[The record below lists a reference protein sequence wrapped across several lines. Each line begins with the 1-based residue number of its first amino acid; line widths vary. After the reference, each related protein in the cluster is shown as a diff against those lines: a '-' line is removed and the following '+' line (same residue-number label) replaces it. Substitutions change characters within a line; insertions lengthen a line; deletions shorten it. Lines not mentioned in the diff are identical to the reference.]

1 MKIKKINFNWDN
13 YPVNLELVS
22 KTKGVVTDENHF
34 SGLPVMDKN
43 TYGALLL
50 QGTLQGTY
58 DRQGNKTDNNE
69 SLRAIYIF
77 PIEYHLLNVQPE
89 GKRGELLRWKEAK
102 CPGFKLWSHA
112 LEVQFTDVI
121 HDTDTQGV
129 FDLRIMAG
137 MYDLVKDVFLCTQT
151 WRLKV
156 RIVKIW
162 EMCPID
168 QPANP
173 FAIEMV
179 MMDIEGAKIQAT
191 IRKPMIR
198 KFRGSVLEG
207 HAYKMAFFG
216 VVRNT
221 DMMGLLTAAS
231 SEKSGRMTRGKINCT
246 FFGDYVDVVNGYLAR
261 ESKELPVVVVQYAR
275 VKAYKGVV
283 SIQNV
288 MNTTT
293 IMWNPDIPEAI
304 EFKRSL
310 AEHGF
315 ETEVAVGAIGEAH
328 NDLSMK
334 DDFLGFYPRKI
345 INELHM
351 TEEEGNFIVIA
362 TVAAILGDDAWRYS
376 ACSCMKAV
384 NEEDGVFFC
393 PVCKANVKEVTPR
406 FKLKIEVFDGDDT
419 TAFILFDQDAQFLL
433 GKTCPEF
440 VTEAKD
446 PEFGE
451 IPDEFQLLVGKE
463 MLFKVDKGPEYAFRF
478 DDTFRVRRICVDP
491 EIMKM
496 FKESVVITTPEK
508 NKFVPPFPTLE
519 EASSSGTVKGADK
532 EVVNLCGEV
541 QLVSRGLI
549 EGGGG
554 DTISE
559 NEGKSNA
566 ESFLAV
572 DPVVAPFAM
581 TDVVDLESQGYGD
594 VIVVQSEKPLV
605 DEFNLKKKK
614 NMRLKKVKIERE

>member
-1 MKIKKINFNWDN
+1 
-13 YPVNLELVS
+13 
-22 KTKGVVTDENHF
+22 
-34 SGLPVMDKN
+34 
-43 TYGALLL
+43 
-50 QGTLQGTY
+50 
-58 DRQGNKTDNNE
+58 
-69 SLRAIYIF
+69 
-77 PIEYHLLNVQPE
+77 
-89 GKRGELLRWKEAK
+89 
-102 CPGFKLWSHA
+102 
-112 LEVQFTDVI
+112 
-121 HDTDTQGV
+121 
-129 FDLRIMAG
+129 MAG
-137 MYDLVKDVFLCTQT
+137 MYDLVKDVFPGKQT

-156 RIVKIW
+156 RIVRIW

-168 QPANP
+168 HPANP

-179 MMDIEGAKIQAT
+179 MMDAEGAKIQAT

-207 HAYKMAFFG
+207 HAYKMAFFE

-221 DMMGLLTAAS
+221 GSYRACRHDYKLVFHAKTRVVNCDGVPIPLYGLSLMSTD
-231 SEKSGRMTRGKINCT
+231 EIIGTQGRYDGIIDRCLVGEDVGEEWSHDKVYHFGTDGRQGKVNCT
-246 FFGDYVDVVNGYLAR
+246 FFGDYVDVVNNYLAR
-261 ESKELPVVVVQYAR
+261 ESEELPVVV
-275 VKAYKGVV
+275 
-283 SIQNV
+283 NV

-315 ETEVAVGAIGEAH
+315 ETEAAVGAIGEGH

-334 DDFLGFYPRKI
+334 DDFLGFYPGKT

-362 TVAAILGDDAWRYS
+362 TVAAILGDDAWWYS

-393 PVCKANVKEVTPR
+393 PVCKANVKEFTPR

-433 GKTCPEF
+433 GKTCAEF
-440 VTEAKD
+440 VAEA
-446 PEFGE
+446 
-451 IPDEFQLLVGKE
+451 KE

-496 FKESVVITTPEK
+496 FKEYVVITTPEK
-508 NKFVPPFPTLE
+508 NKFIPPFPTLA
-519 EASSSGTVKGADK
+519 EASSSETVKGAEK
-532 EVVNLCGEV
+532 KVVDLCGEV
-541 QLVSRGLI
+541 QLVSGGPI
-549 EGGGG
+549 KGDGGGAIG
-554 DTISE
+554 D

-566 ESFLAV
+566 KSFLTV
-572 DPVVAPFAM
+572 DPVVSPFAM

-594 VIVVQSEKPLV
+594 VTAVQSEKPLV
-605 DEFNLKKKK
+605 DEFNLK
-614 NMRLKKVKIERE
+614 RRRT